1 MPALVARDVLA
12 RSISTP
18 IDVIRLSRSRS
29 SRTSRNLNQA
39 WCKELE
45 VEVARVVSEKDAFYF
60 ALPSWLRKCILHEKH
75 PLRVFWTG
83 LITVL
88 LVYIGTVFLYRLTFI
103 EFRLGSDMAKTLSF
117 SSSAAATT
125 AADAELHPEDL
136 WELWDGVINIVFW
149 FDLFV
154 YFLFT
159 FRDERLQEV
168 HDPKRIAKHYLT
180 TTFLVN
186 ALACVPEAVFEF
198 IVTQFMDRFPNN
210 LNQGLRV
217 VRLRRVTRLARLVR
231 ATRLAKI
238 TAHAHGKR
246 MMRWFERHK
255 GARMLNLSV
264 ALLWIV
270 HVLACGWYLVAVVH
284 DEPDRTWVARRVVD
298 CVTQETLLDRGSFHH
313 WLHSMYFVIAV
324 FTTVGFGDISAMTIG
339 ESIYCSGLMVV
350 GVIFHSLII
359 SEVIKAV
366 TTIDRLNEFTSNQR
380 ELIDCFSDHTELRE
394 DARDEM
400 TRWVFTSAKQM
411 MREHYSKGDMEKL
424 ISGKYMPRGVL
435 AKVPASLFK
444 GRLASNRLL
453 RCIRPFNP
461 PPRLSMLLAMF
472 SVKTTFKRGEI
483 VYQVNDYPFNLF
495 LVYSGVFAYVM
506 HPPAREPCEPS
517 PCADGIDVY
526 QREPSK
532 GTHSDIP
539 PAVGMEP
546 YQLFPCGTYFGDYEI
561 FVNCPRSAAARCE
574 SFDGVLLCVA
584 RPHMKEVVGDF
595 PEFAAEWR
603 RLAGRREANRQAKM
617 AGMRGGLQ
625 YGDLAAM
632 AIQRCFRQSQLTV
645 RSEWRRSRAAAYLW
659 KKEEEEGGCS
669 ISPALL
675 GRRINAAYS
684 EGPTQQLG
692 RRVDQLAEKVNRL
705 TMSSGNDLKQI
716 NSKIDTLAAQMSLL
730 LAATTGRSAPSKR
743 PLSPGAGIAAVSLGT
758 GATSAKQAAA
768 ALAAAQAEPPAPAPV
783 LMQRQLASASQG
795 SKWPQPPEGRWPQ
808 VSLPCCPQPSLTEPP
823 GETLIQ

>member
-1 MPALVARDVLA
+1 M
-12 RSISTP
+12 
-18 IDVIRLSRSRS
+18 
-29 SRTSRNLNQA
+29 
-39 WCKELE
+39 E
-45 VEVARVVSEKDAFYF
+45 VKVGRVVSDKDPFNWAT
-60 ALPSWLRKCILHEKH
+60 PTWLRKCILHEKH
-75 PLRVFWTG
+75 PLRIVWTG

-88 LVYIGTVFLYRLTFI
+88 LVYIGTVFIYRLTFI
-103 EFRLGSDMAKTLSF
+103 EFRLGADAAAKTRSF
-117 SSSAAATT
+117 SGPAAAEGTRP
-125 AADAELHPEDL
+125 DDL
-136 WELWDGVINIVFW
+136 WELWDGVINICFW
-149 FDLFV
+149 VDLFA
-154 YFLFT
+154 YFFFT

-168 HDPKRIAKHYLT
+168 YEPMRIAKHYLT
-180 TTFLVN
+180 TTFSVN
-186 ALACVPEAVFEF
+186 AFACFPEAVFEF
-198 IVTQFMDRFPNN
+198 IVNQFMDRFPNN
-210 LNQGLRV
+210 LNQGLRI
-217 VRLRRVTRLARLVR
+217 VRLRRVSRLARLVR

-270 HVLACGWYLVAVVH
+270 HMLACGWYLVAVVH
-284 DEPDRTWVARRVVD
+284 DEPDRTWVSRRVID
-298 CVTQETLLDRGSFHH
+298 CVTGETLLDRGSFHH
-313 WLHSMYFVIAV
+313 WMHSMYFVLAV

-339 ESIYCSGLMVV
+339 ECIYCALLMVV

-359 SEVIKAV
+359 SEVIATV

-411 MREHYSKGDMEKL
+411 MKEHYSKGDMEKL
-424 ISGKYMPRGVL
+424 ISGKYMPRDVL

-495 LVYSGVFAYVM
+495 LVYSGVFAYVV
-506 HPPAREPCEPS
+506 HPPAPEPCEPS

-526 QREPSK
+526 QCEPSK
-532 GTHSDIP
+532 DPHSDIP

-561 FVNCPRSAAARCE
+561 FMNCPRSAAARCE

-584 RPHMKEVVGDF
+584 RPHMKAVVLDF

-603 RLAGRREANRQAKM
+603 RLAGIRESHRVAKM
-617 AGMRGGLQ
+617 EGMRGGLQ

-632 AIQRCFRQSQLTV
+632 AIQRVFRQKQLTV
-645 RSEWRRSRAAAYLW
+645 RSGRRMTRTGASHW
-659 KKEEEEGGCS
+659 QKESSCS
-669 ISPALL
+669 INPALL
-675 GRRINAAYS
+675 GRRIHAAYS

-692 RRVDQLAEKVNRL
+692 RRVDELAEKVNRL
-705 TMSSGNDLKQI
+705 TMSSGNDLMQM
-716 NSKIDTLAAQMSLL
+716 NSKIDMLAAQMSLL
-730 LAATTGRSAPSKR
+730 LAATTGRLAPAER
-743 PLSPGAGIAAVSLGT
+743 PLNPGAGVVTVSLGT

-768 ALAAAQAEPPAPAPV
+768 VAARSAAASALAAAMAAA
-783 LMQRQLASASQG
+783 
-795 SKWPQPPEGRWPQ
+795 Q
-808 VSLPCCPQPSLTEPP
+808 VSLPCCPQPAWTEPP
-823 GETLIQ
+823 GDTLIQ